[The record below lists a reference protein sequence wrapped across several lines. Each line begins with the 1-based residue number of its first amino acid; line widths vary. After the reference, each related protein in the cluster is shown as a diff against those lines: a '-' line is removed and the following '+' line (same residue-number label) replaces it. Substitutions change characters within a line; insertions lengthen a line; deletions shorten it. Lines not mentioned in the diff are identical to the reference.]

1 MPRNPARGETIDA
14 HLHRRKSLKATIK
27 TIATAA
33 ALAVATPAFAGGV
46 TVAEEGESKLKLEAL
61 LFLNAYN
68 QKAETITA
76 AGNVPTNTTGLAVD
90 RAYFTAKY
98 FMNDDW
104 MMRITLDAGNDQSLA
119 GKKQNVFLKAAY
131 VEGKLAG
138 DALVLRVGQSHTPW
152 IDYEQGLWKHRY
164 VSQVLTDK
172 YKFDDSFDLGFGL
185 KGSLAD
191 GMVKYFV
198 TETNGTGYANAARR
212 GSIDLNARI
221 GLYPVEGL
229 TMDFQF
235 RDGKRG
241 TKTST
246 TQGVKS
252 ALMQAMLSYGTSD
265 FRIGANYVANK
276 DRAKDATASISHGG
290 NVSSAYVTAVAG
302 DEVKSNAYAVW
313 GWAKFGDYGV
323 FGRYEDMKTKLNN
336 AAVKEKLSR
345 YMGGIEYTVTKGVTF
360 AAVVDATK
368 LKNRGGV
375 AANIRKDT
383 RYGIFTQVAL

>member
-1 MPRNPARGETIDA
+1 M
-14 HLHRRKSLKATIK
+14 KS
-27 TIATAA
+27 IATAA
-33 ALAVATPAFAGGV
+33 IMTVATPAFAGGV
-46 TVAEEGESKLKLEAL
+46 TVAEEGDSKLKIEAL
-61 LFLNAYN
+61 LFLNTYN

-76 AGNVPTNTTGLAVD
+76 AGNAVTNTTGLAVD

-104 MMRITLDAGNDQSLA
+104 MMRITLDAGNDPSLA

-164 VSQVLTDK
+164 ASQVLTDK
-172 YKFDDSFDLGFGL
+172 YKFDDSFDLGVGL

-198 TETNGTGYANAARR
+198 TETNGTGYANAARS

-229 TMDFQF
+229 TLDFQF
-235 RDGKRG
+235 RDGYRG
-241 TKTST
+241 SKTRTPAGSL
-246 TQGVKS
+246 GVKS
-252 ALMQAMLSYGTSD
+252 ALMQAMVSYGTDD
-265 FRIGANYVANK
+265 FRIGGNYVANK
-276 DRAKDATASISHGG
+276 DKAKDATASIAHGG
-290 NVSSAYVTAVAG
+290 NVSSAFVTAVAG
-302 DEVKSNAYAVW
+302 DVVKNNAYALW
-313 GWAKFGDYGV
+313 TWAKFGGG
-323 FGRYEDMKTKLNN
+323 FGAFARYENMNTKLNTI
-336 AAVKEKLSR
+336 ATKEKLTR
-345 YMGGIEYTVTKGVTF
+345 YMGGLEYTVTKGVTF

-375 AANIRKDT
+375 TANSRKDT